1 MSDIFITDLD
11 KTFLK
16 SDLSVGEF
24 SKEVWND
31 LAKKGVPLGIATAR
45 SLKKSLEFLEGLQL
59 DIPLILLDGAMVA
72 TADKKPIRIHALER
86 ERAKEIIHTVK
97 HFLDIEPFIV
107 GYDGQIID
115 ERFLYPAKLNTYQ
128 QQLVR
133 SYENDSRLRAKET
146 IEPMEKNLKI
156 VYMGTK
162 EEMIALEE
170 ELQALFGNSIEIKN
184 SKDVY
189 FDCWFLTVL
198 HPYGDKSHALEDVL
212 EYLDASSRQ
221 LHVFGDSLNDIGMFQ
236 KAGRA
241 IAVQNAHEEAKKHA
255 DIVLERTN
263 DEEAVAHYLV
273 NFLDTD

>member
-72 TADKKPIRIHALER
+72 TADKKPIRVHALDKAISR
-86 ERAKEIIHTVK
+86 EIIDVGKRSLNT
-97 HFLDIEPFIV
+97 EPFIV
-107 GYDGQIID
+107 GFEGEIAD
-115 ERFLYPAKLNTYQ
+115 ERFLYPAKLNAFQ

-133 SYENDSRLRAKET
+133 SYENDSRLRAKEK
-146 IEPMEKNLKI
+146 IEPLQKNLKI

-162 EEMIALEE
+162 EEMLALES
-170 ELQALFGNSIEIKN
+170 ELKAVFGDSVEIKN

-198 HPYGDKSHALEDVL
+198 HPFGDKSHALEDVL
-212 EYLDASSRQ
+212 EYLDASKER
-221 LHVFGDSLNDIGMFQ
+221 LYVFGDSLNDIGMFQ
-236 KAGRA
+236 KAGCA
-241 IAVQNAHEEAKKHA
+241 IAVKNAHEEAKKHA

-263 DEEAVAHYLV
+263 DEEAVAHYLSTRV
-273 NFLDTD
+273 

>member
-24 SKEVWND
+24 SKEIWND
-31 LAKKGVPLGIATAR
+31 LAKRGVPLGIATAR

-59 DIPLILLDGAMVA
+59 NIPLILLDGAMVA
-72 TADKKPIRIHALER
+72 TMDKKPIRIHALER
-86 ERAKEIIHTVK
+86 NMTEDVIQTAKRL
-97 HFLDIEPFIV
+97 LDIEPFIV
-107 GYDGQIID
+107 GYDGQIIN
-115 ERFLYPAKLNTYQ
+115 ERFLYPAKLNVFQ
-128 QQLVR
+128 EQLVR
-133 SYENDSRLRAKET
+133 SYENDSRLRAKEK

-162 EEMIALEE
+162 EEMAALQR
-170 ELQALFGNSIEIKN
+170 ELQRVFCNSIEIKN

-198 HPYGDKSHALEDVL
+198 HPFGDKSHALEDVL
-212 EYLDASSRQ
+212 EYLDISSKQ

-241 IAVQNAHEEAKKHA
+241 IAVQNAHEEVKKQA

-273 NFLDTD
+273 NFLNTD

>member
-24 SKEVWND
+24 SQDVWND

-72 TADKKPIRIHALER
+72 TAEKKPIRVHALDN
-86 ERAKEIIHTVK
+86 AIAAEIIDVAK
-97 HFLDIEPFIV
+97 RAFDIEPFIV
-107 GYDGQIID
+107 GYDGDIID
-115 ERFLYPAKLNTYQ
+115 ERFLYPARLNAFQ

-133 SYENDSRLRAKET
+133 SYENDSRLRAKER
-146 IEPMEKNLKI
+146 IEPLQKNLKI

-162 EEMIALEE
+162 EQMIALES
-170 ELQALFGNSIEIKN
+170 ELKAVFGDAIEIKN
-184 SKDVY
+184 SQDVY

-198 HPYGDKSHALEDVL
+198 HPFGDKSHALEDIL
-212 EYLDASSRQ
+212 EYLDASAAQ

-236 KAGRA
+236 KAGKA
-241 IAVQNAHEEAKKHA
+241 IAVKNAHEEAKKHA

-263 DEEAVAHYLV
+263 DEEAVAHYLSTR
-273 NFLDTD
+273 L

>member
-31 LAKKGVPLGIATAR
+31 RAKKGVPLGIATAR
-45 SLKKSLEFLEGLQL
+45 SLKKSLEFLDGLRL

-72 TADKKPIRIHALER
+72 TANKKPIRVHALDKKISE
-86 ERAKEIIHTVK
+86 EIIHK
-97 HFLDIEPFIV
+97 AKDSFGIEPFIV
-107 GYDGQIID
+107 GYEGKIVD
-115 ERFLYPAKLNTYQ
+115 ERFLYPARLNAFQ

-133 SYENDSRLRAKET
+133 SYENDSRLRAKEKM
-146 IEPMEKNLKI
+146 EPLQKNLKI

-162 EEMIALEE
+162 EEM
-170 ELQALFGNSIEIKN
+170 QALQKELKDVFGDSIEIKN

-198 HPYGDKSHALEDVL
+198 HPYGDKSHALKDVL
-212 EYLDASSRQ
+212 EYLCASKEQ
-221 LHVFGDSLNDIGMFQ
+221 LQVFGDSLNDIGMFK
-236 KAGRA
+236 KAGKA
-241 IAVQNAHEEAKKHA
+241 LAVQNAHEEAKKHA
-255 DIVLERTN
+255 DVVLERTN
-263 DEEAVAHYLV
+263 DEEAVAHYLTTQV
-273 NFLDTD
+273 

>member
-16 SDLSVGEF
+16 SDLSVGSF
-24 SKEVWND
+24 SREVWND

-45 SLKKSLEFLEGLQL
+45 SLKKSLEFLEGLRL

-72 TADKKPIRIHALER
+72 TADKKPIRIHALDSTI
-86 ERAKEIIHTVK
+86 AVEIIDAAK
-97 HFLDIEPFIV
+97 RFLDIEPFIV
-107 GYDGQIID
+107 GYDGDVID
-115 ERFLYPAKLNTYQ
+115 ERFLYPSRLNAFQ

-133 SYENDSRLRAKET
+133 SYENDSRLRAKEK
-146 IEPMEKNLKI
+146 IEPLQKNLKI

-162 EEMIALEE
+162 EEMIALES
-170 ELQALFGNSIEIKN
+170 ELKAVFGDAIEIKN

-189 FDCWFLTVL
+189 FECWFLTVL
-198 HPYGDKSHALEDVL
+198 HPFGDKSHALEDVL
-212 EYLDASSRQ
+212 EYLDASASQ

-241 IAVQNAHEEAKKHA
+241 IAVKNAHEEAKRHA

-263 DEEAVAHYLV
+263 DEEAVAHYLATRV
-273 NFLDTD
+273 

>member
-72 TADKKPIRIHALER
+72 TVDKKPIRIHALER
-86 ERAKEIIHTVK
+86 ERAKEIIHTAK
-97 HFLDIEPFIV
+97 RFLDIEPFIV

-115 ERFLYPAKLNTYQ
+115 ERFLYPAKLNTFQ

-156 VYMGTK
+156 VYMGSK

-198 HPYGDKSHALEDVL
+198 HPYGDKSHAIEDVL

-241 IAVQNAHEEAKKHA
+241 VAVQNAHEEAKKHA

-263 DEEAVAHYLV
+263 DEEAVAHYLATR
-273 NFLDTD
+273 L

>member
-1 MSDIFITDLD
+1 MSDIYITDLD

-24 SKEVWND
+24 SKNVWND
-31 LAKKGVPLGIATAR
+31 LAKKGVPLSIATAR
-45 SLKKSLEFLEGLQL
+45 SLKKSLEFLEGLEL
-59 DIPLILLDGAMVA
+59 NIPLILLDGAMVA
-72 TADKKPIRIHALER
+72 TADKKPIRVHALDKKIAE
-86 ERAKEIIHTVK
+86 EIIDVAK
-97 HFLDIEPFIV
+97 QLFGIEPFIV
-107 GYDGQIID
+107 GFEGDIVN
-115 ERFLYPAKLNTYQ
+115 ERFLYPARLNDFQ

-133 SYENDSRLRAKET
+133 SYENDSRLRAKEQ
-146 IEPMEKNLKI
+146 MEALKKNLKI

-162 EEMIALEE
+162 EEMLALES
-170 ELQALFGNSIEIKN
+170 ELQRVFGNFIEIKN

-198 HPYGDKSHALEDVL
+198 HPFGDKSHALEDVL
-212 EYLDASSRQ
+212 EYLDASNKQ

-241 IAVQNAHEEAKKHA
+241 IAVKNAHEETKKHA

-263 DEEAVAHYLV
+263 DQEAVAHYLFTQV
-273 NFLDTD
+273 